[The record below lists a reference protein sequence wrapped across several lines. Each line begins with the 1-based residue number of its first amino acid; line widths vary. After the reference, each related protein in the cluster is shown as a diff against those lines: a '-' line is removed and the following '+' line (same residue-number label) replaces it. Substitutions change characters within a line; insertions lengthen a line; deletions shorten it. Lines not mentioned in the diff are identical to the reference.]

1 MARHSGF
8 GREGVNTRPDPV
20 ARPPRH
26 LPATRPEGAWGA
38 SGSVDAIHYDLL
50 QQHGGVT
57 GIRDEN
63 ALESALARPRQR
75 WAYELGADLAVVAA
89 ACGFGMATND
99 AYSDG
104 NKRVAFIAMYAFLG
118 VNGLEIVA
126 AEPEVVDVMRNVA
139 AGQLDEAA
147 LATWLREHVAPFV
160 E

>member
-1 MARHSGF
+1 M
-8 GREGVNTRPDPV
+8 
-20 ARPPRH
+20 
-26 LPATRPEGAWGA
+26 
-38 SGSVDAIHYDLL
+38 
-50 QQHGGVT
+50 
-57 GIRDEN
+57 
-63 ALESALARPRQR
+63 
-75 WAYELGADLAVVAA
+75 VAA